1 MPINALDLTRW
12 SRATWSLGGCLWML
26 MILARLFGWLAL
38 SDPEMLLL
46 LALWVVAPLAL
57 SLVASSFAG
66 RWKEGGLLAHLT
78 RLIILLHPAAALV
91 GGASFFLR
99 AGLFSAIAAAVWL
112 LFTAVVALLG
122 VLLITLTRRALA
134 LSDACLAV
142 ALVYLPIGGGWML
155 LSRLGVRP
163 LGFSPIIVLL
173 TAVHFHFITL
183 AALVITGL
191 TGRAVY
197 EATGSALPRT
207 VYRVAAAGM
216 LVNPLLV
223 AAGITLT
230 RVTGVRFLESAAV
243 ALLALSLMLVA
254 LLSLRFV
261 VPRTAPL
268 LARWLLAFSSAA
280 VLATMLLAVAYA
292 LGAATGAWT
301 ISISQM
307 IALHGWVNALAFGLC
322 GLLGWRLRMG
332 RS

>member
-38 SDPEMLLL
+38 SDPEMMLL

-66 RWKEGGLLAHLT
+66 RWKEGGPLAHLT
-78 RLIILLHPAAALV
+78 RLIVLLHPAAALV

-191 TGRAVY
+191 TGRAIQATQG
-197 EATGSALPRT
+197 EAPRT
-207 VYRVAAAGM
+207 VYRVAAVGM

-230 RVTGVRFLESAAV
+230 RVTGVRFLESAAA